1 MKVLIPGISGAIGQ
15 LVALQLQAAGHEV
28 VGIDR
33 RPWWDAPKGIE
44 VHAVDLRKRAAEDV
58 FRRFRPDAVV
68 HMATVTHLRR
78 ETDDQLRINLV
89 GTRAVFDYAAQYGVK
104 AVVFVGRHTFYGTA
118 ADAPLYHLED
128 EPPLEVVSFPEL
140 ADLVA
145 SDLFAGSALW
155 RHPKIDTA
163 VLRVVYTLG
172 RSHHGTLA
180 SFLARPRVP
189 TVLGFDPLFHF
200 LHEDDAARAIVLA
213 VEKRI
218 RGVFNVAGPPPL
230 PMSTIIRTAGRAP
243 VPIPEPLLRW
253 TLGRFGLVPLPA
265 GAISHLKFPVVVD
278 AAAFAKATGFTAQF
292 DPDDAIHAFRAGERP

>member
-1 MKVLIPGISGAIGQ
+1 
-15 LVALQLQAAGHEV
+15 
-28 VGIDR
+28 
-33 RPWWDAPKGIE
+33 
-44 VHAVDLRKRAAEDV
+44 
-58 FRRFRPDAVV
+58 
-68 HMATVTHLRR
+68 LRR

-89 GTRAVFDYAAQYGVK
+89 GTRAVFEYAAQYGVK
-104 AVVFVGRHTFYGTA
+104 SVVFVGRHTFYGTA
-118 ADAPLYHLED
+118 AVAPLYHVED

-200 LHEDDAARAIVLA
+200 
-213 VEKRI
+213 
-218 RGVFNVAGPPPL
+218 
-230 PMSTIIRTAGRAP
+230 
-243 VPIPEPLLRW
+243 
-253 TLGRFGLVPLPA
+253 
-265 GAISHLKFPVVVD
+265 
-278 AAAFAKATGFTAQF
+278 
-292 DPDDAIHAFRAGERP
+292 